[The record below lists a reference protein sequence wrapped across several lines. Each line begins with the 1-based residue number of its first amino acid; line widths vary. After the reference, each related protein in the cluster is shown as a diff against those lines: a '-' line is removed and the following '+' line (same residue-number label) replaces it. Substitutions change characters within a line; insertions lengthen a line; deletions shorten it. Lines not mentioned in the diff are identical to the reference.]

1 MSDISVE
8 VVYARPDRQVVLDVR
23 LPEGATLGD
32 AISASGIEARFP
44 RDDMRECQVGI
55 WGRITER
62 DALLRDGDRV
72 EIYRELLRD
81 PREARRERA
90 RGA

>member
-1 MSDISVE
+1 M
-8 VVYARPDRQVVLDVR
+8 
-23 LPEGATLGD
+23 
-32 AISASGIEARFP
+32 
-44 RDDMRECQVGI
+44 
-55 WGRITER
+55 WGRIAER
-62 DALLRDGDRV
+62 DALLTDGDRV